1 MARVTRR
8 NLLKVSGTGAVAA
21 TTGGLAGILA
31 SGRAPAYGQTTT
43 VHWLKWNDFVPAA
56 DEHLRKV
63 AIPAAEK
70 ALGVKINLET
80 INANDLQ
87 ARTTAGIQSKA
98 GPDLIM
104 AFNSNP
110 QLYVE
115 SLADVSGLCEAVN
128 SAQGGYYDIAKGN
141 CHDGNKWVSVPYAI
155 IGGMI
160 AYRKSW
166 FQKAG
171 MGAEFPKTWDE
182 YRALGKKLKAAGH
195 PLGQTLGHTFGDAPG
210 FAYPFM
216 WSFGGKE
223 VEADGKTV
231 AVNSKETV
239 ESVKFMTAFWKD
251 SHDEGG
257 LAWDDTNNNR
267 AFLSG
272 TISATLNGASI
283 YIETLRKPDVYQ
295 TEDGKQMKTDI
306 LHAPLPAGPGGQYM
320 FHANQSTMLMG
331 YSKNQKPAME
341 FLKWF
346 HTPANYE
353 PWFHVQKGFAC
364 GPAKMWET
372 NKMWGEDPV
381 MTPYATAP
389 KYGRTPGFA
398 GRPNQKAAEA
408 LTKYIIV
415 DMYAKAVQGMP
426 AEDAVKWAEGELKK
440 IYSA

>member
-8 NLLKVSGTGAVAA
+8 NLLKVSSTGAVAA
-21 TTGGLAGILA
+21 STGGLAGILA
-31 SGRAPAYGQTTT
+31 SGHAPAYAQGAT

-70 ALGVKINLET
+70 ALGLKITLET

-87 ARTTAGIQSKA
+87 ARTTAGIQSKS

-104 AFNSNP
+104 AFNSNA
-110 QLYVE
+110 QLYSE
-115 SLADVSGLCEAVN
+115 SLADVSELCEAIGP
-128 SAQGGYYDIAKGN
+128 AQGGYYDIAKGN
-141 CHDGNKWVSVPYAI
+141 CNDGKKWIAVPYAI
-155 IGGMI
+155 IGGLI

-166 FQKAG
+166 FAQAG
-171 MGAEFPKTWDE
+171 ATKFPETWEE
-182 YRALGKKLKAAGH
+182 YRAVGKKLKAAGH
-195 PLGQTLGHTFGDAPG
+195 PIGQTLGHTFGDAPT
-210 FAYPFM
+210 FAYPLM

-231 AVNSKETV
+231 AINSKETID
-239 ESVKFMTAFWKD
+239 SVKFMTGFWKD
-251 SHDEGG
+251 AHDEGG
-257 LAWDDTNNNR
+257 LAWDDTSNNR

-272 TISATLNGASI
+272 TIAATLNGASI

-295 TEDGKQMKTDI
+295 TEDGKPMKDDI
-306 LHAPLPAGPGGQYM
+306 MHAPLPRGPGGQYG
-320 FHANQSTMLMG
+320 FHSAQSTMVMG
-331 YSKNQKPAME
+331 YSKNPKAAID

-353 PWFHVQKGFAC
+353 GWFTIQKGFAVA
-364 GPAKMWET
+364 PTRSWETHKMWDQ
-372 NKMWGEDPV
+372 DPV
-381 MTPYATAP
+381 MTPYRAAAQF
-389 KYGRTPGFA
+389 GRVPGFA
-398 GRPNQKAAEA
+398 GRPNQKAAEG

-426 AEDAVKWAEGELKK
+426 AEEAVKWAETELKK
-440 IYSA
+440 IYSV